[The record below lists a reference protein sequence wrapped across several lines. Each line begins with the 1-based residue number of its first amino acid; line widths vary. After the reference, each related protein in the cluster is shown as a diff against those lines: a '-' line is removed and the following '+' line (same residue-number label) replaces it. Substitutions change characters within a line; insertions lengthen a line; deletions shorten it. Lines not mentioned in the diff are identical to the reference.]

1 MGGSS
6 IRSARDHNYLFS
18 YFVTILI
25 IIQLISYCDAY
36 FYSEKK
42 GGSGNGDDKNCFCEV
57 NICTLI
63 SFVSSGIYI
72 RTCLIIQ
79 KLFFYKTATGLSR

>member
-1 MGGSS
+1 MGRSS

-57 NICTLI
+57 SICTRIFFSLPEFI
-63 SFVSSGIYI
+63 FLRV
-72 RTCLIIQ
+72 L
-79 KLFFYKTATGLSR
+79 LFNNFFL